1 MNLLTRS
8 LRLLPLGLALI
19 PLGAALLLA
28 ACAMPTAPVIDKS
41 RVAAVGR
48 ITDIEVQHSYLV
60 VQFPNGPMN
69 VSIDKRA
76 LERYRVGEELYIDSY
91 GRPLN

>member
-1 MNLLTRS
+1 MGETMNWLTRS
-8 LRLLPLGLALI
+8 LRLLPLGVTLM
-19 PLGAALLLA
+19 LA
-28 ACAMPTAPVIDKS
+28 ACATPVAPVVDKS

-48 ITDIEVQHSYLV
+48 ITDIEVQHGYLV
-60 VQFPNGPMN
+60 VRFPNGPMN

-76 LERYRVGEELYIDSY
+76 LEHYRVGDELYIDSY